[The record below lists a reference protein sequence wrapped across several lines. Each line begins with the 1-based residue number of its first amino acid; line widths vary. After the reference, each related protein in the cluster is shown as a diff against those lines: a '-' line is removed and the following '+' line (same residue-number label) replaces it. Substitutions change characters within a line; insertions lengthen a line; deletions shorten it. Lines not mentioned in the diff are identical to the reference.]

1 MRYLIKAKILHA
13 ENDKAGPVASLL
25 KVVQAQLEHVV
36 GSTQAIQFLSSFNQM
51 PTSPPSQGKPRNLTV
66 PQKNKRTK

>member
-13 ENDKAGPVASLL
+13 EDDKAGPIASLL
-25 KVVQAQLEHVV
+25 EVVEAQLEHVV

-51 PTSPPSQGKPRNLTV
+51 STSPPSQGKPRNFINTT
-66 PQKNKRTK
+66 KRT